1 MSQLSSVS
9 PSYRSPV
16 TLGDFVKGR
25 RSSSKGGAKNSPEQ
39 RQVSNHRNLFPQDDP
54 IDFSVNDIQFEK
66 VQKKKGAMKELKWSE
81 NDVDF
86 TIDTKTCSY
95 KKCLKNDEYVRPF
108 NNFRVPS
115 LSYASAEADINFNNE
130 HFFLP
135 EAQQFGSGGLAPA
148 EDAASATVSYFPFDR
163 VEVEEVGLGPGAWYQ
178 GTTYYALEDQVS
190 CLDTLATDLCSL
202 DLSTA
207 SSVAEADTSQAR
219 GRVEDIEKDEEL
231 NNIVIAIIDD

>member
-25 RSSSKGGAKNSPEQ
+25 RSSKGGAKSSPEQ

-86 TIDTKTCSY
+86 TIDNKTCSY
-95 KKCLKNDEYVRPF
+95 KKCLKNDDYVRPF

-148 EDAASATVSYFPFDR
+148 EDAAAATVSYFPFDR

-178 GTTYYALEDQVS
+178 GTTYYALEAQLP

-207 SSVAEADTSQAR
+207 SSVPEADTSQVR